1 MRKKLGLTRMEIIT
15 LFITMLMILL
25 PTLAAAYAWGSF
37 DGIIYRFANRNIVE
51 NPEEEARIMR
61 LMKKSEYGNWWSFDF
76 RIIRDDERRIVTG
89 RSALTAIDPRS
100 PWHNPFYTDIV
111 FVHTEAEALD
121 FPDNIIVAWPRE
133 HPSTER
139 DVDSINQRVNTR
151 PEVTFEEFGL
161 SYPVTV
167 ADIVDNWEKVGELM
181 AAIRMIEW
189 WPSE

>member
-1 MRKKLGLTRMEIIT
+1 MEIIT